1 MFSCQPPATGNG
13 EAMPPPKKRNNKKIM
28 KNIKIIIAFNI
39 ICLLLF
45 AYAIV
50 DYAKGH
56 KGTFLSDDIFIEMK
70 GDNIFPFEM
79 DETNERTNKVTT
91 RVKPKDDEKRDL
103 NDKPNLHLDG
113 LTPYAQ
119 DIGTET

>member
-1 MFSCQPPATGNG
+1 
-13 EAMPPPKKRNNKKIM
+13 M
-28 KNIKIIIAFNI
+28 KNIKIIIAFDI

-70 GDNIFPFEM
+70 G
-79 DETNERTNKVTT
+79 
-91 RVKPKDDEKRDL
+91 
-103 NDKPNLHLDG
+103 G
-113 LTPYAQ
+113 
-119 DIGTET
+119 